1 MLWRLGTK
9 SLPPCVFRNIK
20 GEFSTLKLSNVKQN
34 CTISSLIIAHPP
46 AKRFKITLIVKRCWQ
61 WSRAPPNIVPLLIFI
76 TKSSESY
83 NTLNVTNIIHQFY
96 CIFYRK
102 DESNNAL
109 KVLKLHYFT
118 AVHSLLIRT
127 KQHASQLLWYRYIVD
142 VYIYIHIHAHKV
154 TYHTVRNGNMK
165 AFKIPK

>member
-1 MLWRLGTK
+1 MRVPK
-9 SLPPCVFRNIK
+9 YQRR
-20 GEFSTLKLSNVKQN
+20 FSTLKLSNVKQN

-46 AKRFKITLIVKRCWQ
+46 AIRFKITLIVNRCWQ

-83 NTLNVTNIIHQFY
+83 KTLNVTNIIHQFY

-102 DESNNAL
+102 EESYNVPQ
-109 KVLKLHYFT
+109 VLKLHYFT

-127 KQHASQLLWYRYIVD
+127 KQHASQPLRYRYIVD
-142 VYIYIHIHAHKV
+142 VYIY
-154 TYHTVRNGNMK
+154 K
-165 AFKIPK
+165 AT